1 MTHLVHKIKIC
12 FASSLTRP
20 FVLLVFLL
28 NQLLVI
34 KAKDFI
40 HKIMTNNPGVGLKLT
55 APRISST
62 SESTG
67 PSPQSYDV
75 PGSLHATD
83 REKAQNELT
92 SQRYTNAV
100 STHTT
105 SSPSSSSLPLV
116 TGSGQKRSRE
126 DEHDASKRH
135 HSASK

>member
-1 MTHLVHKIKIC
+1 
-12 FASSLTRP
+12 
-20 FVLLVFLL
+20 
-28 NQLLVI
+28 
-34 KAKDFI
+34 
-40 HKIMTNNPGVGLKLT
+40 MTNNPGVGLKLT

-67 PSPQSYDV
+67 PGPQSYEI

-105 SSPSSSSLPLV
+105 SSPSSSTLSLV